1 MVVFLVPLTFSIL
14 LNLLAVPFVAIGIS
28 LPLARWLGL
37 IVFIGLLSWLF
48 MRKKIA
54 VVFQSVSLKAPLA

>member
-48 MRKKIA
+48 MRKKNRRG
-54 VVFQSVSLKAPLA
+54 VPVSKP